1 MRTSELWNGEVI
13 NQEEETWEAA
23 GSEGGGRGGLQQ
35 PLKRAEEKAGQGH
48 PVGQC

>member
-1 MRTSELWNGEVI
+1 MGRSSTKGRRCGEA
-13 NQEEETWEAA
+13 T